1 MKLNLDEGDEAAAA
15 NAQTLAV
22 GEIVAEKYR
31 IERLIGCGGMAEVY
45 AAVNVK
51 TERRVALKWILP
63 MLAKN
68 REVMLRFRREA
79 LAAGRI
85 VHPNVVAIFDVVEHQ
100 GSACMVME
108 LLEGEMLP
116 DRKSVV

>member
-1 MKLNLDEGDEAAAA
+1 MNEGDDAAAV
-15 NAQTLAV
+15 NAQTLTG
-22 GEIVAEKYR
+22 GEVVADKYR

-45 AAVNVK
+45 AAVNVR
-51 TERRVALKWILP
+51 TERRVAPKWILAI
-63 MLAKN
+63 LAKN

-100 GSACMVME
+100 RSACMVME
-108 LLEGEMLP
+108 LL
-116 DRKSVV
+116 